1 MPGPASIAPAPA
13 RTAAAVAGRPAAPA
27 KAPAD
32 GTDPGLKS
40 ACEGMEALFISHMLS
55 EMRKTVPKSGFL
67 DGGHAE
73 EIYTSLMDAELAN
86 KMAGAGGLGLSSVL
100 LEQLSRSGGTVPG
113 KPPRP

>member
-1 MPGPASIAPAPA
+1 MPGPAAIARPPS
-13 RTAAAVAGRPAAPA
+13 RAAVATAARPAVSA

-32 GTDPGLKS
+32 GTDPALKS
-40 ACEGMEALFISHMLS
+40 ACDGMEALFISHMLS

-100 LEQLSRSGGTVPG
+100 LEQLGRSGGSVPG